1 MFRKLFSSKFSK
13 NLHQL
18 RNYSDKQWNI
28 KMSEFSAVT
37 INPIRSMWERYQ
49 PKGNKNKS
57 EIHLQP
63 GDPTLSG
70 KIQDQV

>member
-1 MFRKLFSSKFSK
+1 
-13 NLHQL
+13 
-18 RNYSDKQWNI
+18 
-28 KMSEFSAVT
+28 MSEFSAVT
-37 INPIRSMWERYQ
+37 VNPIRSMWERHQ

-70 KIQDQV
+70 KIQIKNFLKDEIKGGTIGFKILFINN